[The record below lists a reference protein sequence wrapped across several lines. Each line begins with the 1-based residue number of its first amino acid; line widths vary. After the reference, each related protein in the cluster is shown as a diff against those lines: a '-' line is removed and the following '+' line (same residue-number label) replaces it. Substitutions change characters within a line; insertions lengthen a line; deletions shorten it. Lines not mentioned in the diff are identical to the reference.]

1 MRNFNKPSTPGNV
14 IDDPFSNPYNT
25 GNYNDDPFGDPY
37 TQSGHDSDPFGGGLG
52 YGSKNTDPF
61 ARTDYGANIP
71 VSQEVTDWAAYMD
84 NTDDP
89 FARPQTWEQTV
100 PVNHEQGEG
109 VRAKFAKLGNKIVEL
124 SGMVTG
130 GLAKASE
137 LTGKAGRM
145 IGRLAPG
152 SKLDRGLKSA
162 TGYMEAG
169 SSLAGGIGGVTE
181 SAQSAWDN
189 RGQIMQGA
197 AGYGLEAGLRVAGSG
212 ANAALNVLDKRTGI
226 SIEKGEDGKNKLKV
240 RKAKLAR
247 FALKTV
253 MTGGAIIPKVGV
265 EAGLA
270 ARKAVTKGAQG
281 ELKAAR
287 QSAKD
292 MAMDAFSGNNPFS
305 RYDTAPSAT
314 SWESGGS
321 NDW

>member
-14 IDDPFSNPYNT
+14 IDDPFSNPYNA
-25 GNYNDDPFGDPY
+25 GNHNDDPFDYPY
-37 TQSGHDSDPFGGGLG
+37 AHAGHNSSPFGSGLG
-52 YGSKNTDPF
+52 YGDTDPY
-61 ARTDYGANIP
+61 ARTDYDANIP
-71 VSQEVTDWAAYMD
+71 VSQEVTDWATYMD
-84 NTDDP
+84 KTDDP
-89 FARPQTWEQTV
+89 FARPQTWEQIS

-109 VRAKFAKLGNKIVEL
+109 MRAKCAKLGNKIVEL

-152 SKLDRGLKSA
+152 SRLDKGLKSA

-169 SSLAGGIGGVTE
+169 SSLSGGIGGVME
-181 SAQSAWDN
+181 SAQSTWDN
-189 RGQIMQGA
+189 RGQLMQGA
-197 AGYGLEAGLRVAGSG
+197 AGYGLEAGLRVAGAG
-212 ANAALNVLDKRTGI
+212 ASAALNVLDMRTGI
-226 SIEKGEDGKNKLKV
+226 SIEKGEDGKNMLKV

-247 FALKTV
+247 FALKAV

-287 QSAKD
+287 QTAKD
-292 MAMDAFSGNNPFS
+292 MAMGTLSGNNPFS
-305 RYDTAPSAT
+305 QYNTAPSAV
-314 SWESGGS
+314 SWESVGS